1 MKSVLFCTLALGTML
16 LQSCAGQK
24 EKTNQLQIGSDFT
37 QFISNFE
44 SVSGS
49 KGQALSIEDLIVQF
63 GSTPTMN
70 ETGVC
75 EITDGETPIVT
86 INEKIWLNLNTMDR
100 QEVIFHELGH
110 CVLRRKHQEGTVTVG
125 GYWGTIP
132 NSIMYPYRIPGSI
145 YQPNEAYYDTELF
158 DPAKYNQ
165 F

>member
-1 MKSVLFCTLALGTML
+1 MSSLF
-16 LQSCAGQK
+16 LQSCAEKK
-24 EKTNQLQIGSDFT
+24 EKKDLYQV
-37 QFISNFE
+37 SNEFSGFVQTFE
-44 SVSGS
+44 STSAGL
-49 KGQALSIEDLIVQF
+49 GQDMTINDLVLEF
-63 GSTPTMN
+63 GSTPSMN

-75 EITDGETPIVT
+75 EITEGETPRVT
-86 INEKIWLNLNTMDR
+86 INERIWTNLTLMDR

-145 YQPNEAYYDTELF
+145 YEPNQEYYDEELF
-158 DPAKYNQ
+158 DGSKRNQ